1 MWSHSPQAQRI
12 QVGSLCYSLSTIDV
26 THGDLM
32 SMKKA
37 RKLETARK
45 LRRTLGAVYSK
56 VKLMK
61 CSDRTPSWT
70 GQIATK
76 ENLNSLFYIWSK

>member
-1 MWSHSPQAQRI
+1 
-12 QVGSLCYSLSTIDV
+12 
-26 THGDLM
+26 
-32 SMKKA
+32 MKKA

-70 GQIATK
+70 GQIAAK
-76 ENLNSLFYIWSK
+76 ENLYSLFYIRTK